1 MSAALSARLQAA
13 ALALAL
19 AALALAAPGGD
30 ARAQRAADA
39 DLALTP
45 TEAPSDEVV
54 FQHLTVESGLA
65 NAAVY
70 AVTQDALGFIW
81 IGTADGLDR
90 YDGLDVVGYRHDAG
104 DDATLSS
111 NVVQALAPGPGADVW
126 VGTAT
131 GLDCYDAE
139 TDRVLRIESL
149 AGRDVL
155 SVAPG
160 PDDGAWVGTT
170 EGLFALQPDGSA
182 RAVGGLPDPNVRALY
197 PAPDGALWLGTGDGL
212 ALLDGNRMRVFRD
225 STARIFDVMAVAPRS
240 DGTLLVGTSGEG
252 LFAFDPGT
260 GAFDPLDL
268 GPGSA
273 TRVVSSALEDAQ
285 GGVWAGTIGG
295 GLRRVRTI
303 GAAVYTA
310 DPGDSASLTDDG
322 VSALHQDRQGVLW
335 VATYGGLDRFD
346 RARGT
351 VRRLRHEPGRP
362 TSLASNDVLS
372 VLPGDDGSLYVGTDR
387 SLDITVDGRTFAHLD
402 LAADDPMLSA
412 APVRALLR
420 DADGRVWA
428 GTEGGGFFEIRPSG
442 ARRTALRRADGDKL
456 SVESLLEDS
465 RGRFWIGT
473 LASGLLL
480 YDRQADTATRYSP
493 TSGQDAAMPSNVVK
507 AIAETAD
514 GAIWVGTQVGVC
526 RLLGDGRFA
535 CLGDEAPGLA
545 AASVMALRATDDGS
559 LWIGTRTGFFH
570 RGPDGE
576 TTAYTE
582 ATSDLPSD
590 LVSAITEDDDGFLW
604 LSTSRGL
611 ARFEPITQTF
621 SERLLGSDALGRS
634 LGGAA
639 ARGPDGALYLGGT
652 GGLLVFEPEQL
663 AASNPNPPQVAL
675 TAVLV
680 DGQPLAPDAGL
691 DLAAP
696 VATEL
701 ELDHD
706 QDVVTF
712 RFAGLHFSQ
721 PDQNRYRYRL
731 DGFDDAWR
739 EAGRTREATYTNLS
753 PGDYGFMVQA
763 SSADG
768 VWSDASAG
776 LAVEVE
782 PPWWRTLWAML
793 AFGALAVFG
802 LVRADRWQRARL
814 LRVERARAERR
825 ETELRAETAEAETRK
840 AEAEAERRRAQAKAL
855 RAENER
861 AAAELERARE
871 VEAANEK
878 LAATN
883 ERLEASLAELR
894 EAQDQLVQSEKLAS
908 LGQLTA
914 GIAHEIKNPLN
925 FINNFAGLSVELAED
940 LEADLRDAG
949 DRPAAEVLPEIEDLL
964 ADLKSNAALIVKHG
978 SRADRIVKAM
988 LLHSRGGSG
997 DRARVDLNRY
1007 VEEYAGLAYHG
1018 ARANDQDF
1026 QVELVEAFADDAG
1039 EADVVP
1045 QDLGR
1050 VLLNLLGNAFHA
1062 VSKRRATAGPDYAAR
1077 VTVRTRRD
1085 ARADGDAVTIEIE
1098 DNGTGMDA
1106 ATQARIFEPF
1116 FTTKPTG
1123 EGTGLGLSLAHDIV
1137 TKLHGGALTCTSAE
1151 GEGSTFRIEIPAVA
1165 PPELAAQDAAA
1176 EDAAAED
1183 AAAEDAA
1190 AEDAEGP
1197 DPAEPA

>member
-1 MSAALSARLQAA
+1 MSGTRLRAGLAA
-13 ALALAL
+13 AMLALL
-19 AALALAAPGGD
+19 VVAAPGDD
-30 ARAQRAADA
+30 ARAQRGADPG
-39 DLALTP
+39 LGLSP
-45 TEAPSDEVV
+45 SEAPSDEVV

-70 AVTQDALGFIW
+70 AVTQDALGFVW

-90 YDGLDVVGYRHDAG
+90 YDGLDIVGYRHEAG
-104 DDATLSS
+104 EAETLSS

-126 VGTAT
+126 VGTAA
-131 GLDCYDAE
+131 GLDRYDAA
-139 TDRVLRIESL
+139 TDRVRRVAAL

-155 SVAPG
+155 AVAPAG
-160 PDDGAWVGTT
+160 GGGAWVGTT
-170 EGLFALQPDGSA
+170 DGLFALDADGAA
-182 RAVGGLPDPNVRALY
+182 RAVSGLPDPNVRAVY
-197 PAPDGALWLGTGDGL
+197 AAPGGAVWLGTGGGL
-212 ALLDGNRMRVFRD
+212 ARLDGDRVRVFRD
-225 STARIFDVMAVAPRS
+225 STAAAFDVMAVAPRS

-252 LFAFDPGT
+252 LYAFDPRT
-260 GAFDPLDL
+260 GRFAPLDL
-268 GPGSA
+268 GPGGT
-273 TRVVSSALEDAQ
+273 TRVVSSVLEDAQ

-295 GLRRVRTI
+295 GLRRVRTV
-303 GAAVYTA
+303 GAAVYAA
-310 DPGDSASLTDDG
+310 DAGDSASLTDDG
-322 VSALHQDRQGVLW
+322 VSALYQDRQGVLW

-351 VRRLRHEPGRP
+351 VRRLRHEPGRA
-362 TSLASNDVLS
+362 TSLASNTVLS

-387 SLDITVDGRTFAHLD
+387 TLDVTLDGRVFAHIN
-402 LAADDPMLSA
+402 LAADARTQSA
-412 APVRALLR
+412 VAVRALLR
-420 DADGRVWA
+420 DGDGRVWA
-428 GTEGGGFFEIRPSG
+428 GTTGAGFFEIRPDG
-442 ARRTALRRADGDKL
+442 ARRSGLRRADGDKI
-456 SVESLLEDS
+456 SVESLLEDRS
-465 RGRFWIGT
+465 GRMWIGT

-480 YDRQADTATRYSP
+480 YDRETDTATRFAP
-493 TSGQDAAMPSNVVK
+493 TSGQDASMPSNVVK
-507 AIAETAD
+507 ALAETPD
-514 GAIWVGTQVGVC
+514 GRLWVGTQVGVC
-526 RLLGDGRFA
+526 ALLEGGRFD
-535 CLGDEAPGLA
+535 CLDGGAPGLS
-545 AASVMALRATDDGS
+545 AASVMALHATDDGS

-570 RGPDGE
+570 RAPDGE

-582 ATSDLPSD
+582 ATSDLPGD
-590 LVSAITEDDDGFLW
+590 LVTAITEDDDGFLW

-611 ARFEPITQTF
+611 ARFEPITETF
-621 SERLLGSDALGRS
+621 SERVLGSDALGRS

-680 DGQPLAPDAGL
+680 DGQPIAAGAGL
-691 DLAAP
+691 DRAAP
-696 VATEL
+696 VATAL
-701 ELDHD
+701 ALDHD

-731 DGFDDAWR
+731 DGFDEAWR
-739 EAGRTREATYTNLS
+739 DGGRTREATYTNLS
-753 PGDYGFMVQA
+753 PGDYVFLVQA
-763 SSADG
+763 SSADD
-768 VWSDASAG
+768 VWSDASAS
-776 LAVEVE
+776 LAVTVE

-793 AFGALAVFG
+793 GFGVLAVVA
-802 LVRADRWQRARL
+802 LVRGDRWQRARL
-814 LRVERARAERR
+814 LRAERARAEKR

-840 AEAEAERRRAQAKAL
+840 AEAEAERRRAQAQAL
-855 RAENER
+855 RAENKR

-883 ERLEASLAELR
+883 ERLEASLAELHA
-894 EAQDQLVQSEKLAS
+894 AQDQLVQSEKLAS

-940 LEADLRDAG
+940 LEADLRGAG
-949 DRPAAEVLPEIEDLL
+949 DRPASEVLPLVEDLL
-964 ADLKSNAALIVKHG
+964 TDLKSNAGLIVKHG

-997 DRARVDLNRY
+997 DRARVDLARY
-1007 VEEYAGLAYHG
+1007 VEEYTGLAYHG

-1026 QVELVEAFADDAG
+1026 QVELVQDYADDTG

-1062 VSKRRATAGPDYAAR
+1062 VSKQRAAAEGAYEAR
-1077 VTVRTRRD
+1077 VTVRTRRL
-1085 ARADGDAVTIEIE
+1085 ADDGGDGVVIEIE
-1098 DNGTGMDA
+1098 DNGTGMSE

-1137 TKLHGGALTCTSAE
+1137 AKLHGGTLTCTSAE
-1151 GEGSTFRIEIPAVA
+1151 GEGSTFRIEIPAAA
-1165 PPELAAQDAAA
+1165 PPELEA
-1176 EDAAAED
+1176 EDAAAGR
-1183 AAAEDAA
+1183 AGA
-1190 AEDAEGP
+1190 
-1197 DPAEPA
+1197 